1 MTDAQS
7 APSADPAATAAP
19 KPWGMDMP
27 TFLMLLHLSQLAS
40 FVIPLAGLVL
50 PIVMWA
56 TNKDLD
62 PRIDAHGKVVL
73 NWILSAVI
81 YGIVSALLCLI
92 LVGFFFLFAL
102 GICSLVFCILG
113 GVKANG
119 GILWKYPLSIPFFKV
134 APV

>member
-1 MTDAQS
+1 MTDAS
-7 APSADPAATAAP
+7 PVTVPESPAAVAP
-19 KPWGMDMP
+19 KPWGMELP
-27 TFLMLLHLSQLAS
+27 TFLMLLHLSQFAS
-40 FVIPLAGLVL
+40 FIIPIAGLVL

-56 TNKDLD
+56 TNKELD

-73 NWILSAVI
+73 NWILSSII

-92 LVGFFFLFAL
+92 LIGIFFLIAL
-102 GICSLVFCILG
+102 FVCSIVFTIIG

-119 GILWKYPLSIPFFKV
+119 GTLWKYPLSIPFFKV

>member
-1 MTDAQS
+1 MTDASPVTAPES
-7 APSADPAATAAP
+7 AAAAAP
-19 KPWGMDMP
+19 KPWGMDLP

-73 NWILSAVI
+73 NWTISAVI
-81 YGIVSALLCLI
+81 YAIVSAILCLVFI
-92 LVGFFFLFAL
+92 GFLLLMAL
-102 GICSLVFCILG
+102 GICSLVFCIVG
-113 GVKANG
+113 GIKANG
-119 GILWKYPLSIPFFKV
+119 GTLWKYPMSIPFFKV
-134 APV
+134 API